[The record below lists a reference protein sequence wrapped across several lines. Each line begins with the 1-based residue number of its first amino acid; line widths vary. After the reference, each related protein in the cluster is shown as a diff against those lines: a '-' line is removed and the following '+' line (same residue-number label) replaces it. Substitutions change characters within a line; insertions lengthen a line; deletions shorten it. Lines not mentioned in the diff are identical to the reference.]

1 MVLVWILLI
10 IVLLIIEAL
19 TFNLI
24 TIWFAIGAL
33 GAFITSYV
41 TDNISLQVTFFA
53 LITLLSLI
61 LTRPLVKK
69 WISVT
74 PEKTNLDAAIGKTA
88 IVIKKIDVNELG
100 RVKVDGKEWTA
111 KGEQL
116 INKGEKVIILRIEGV
131 KLIVKKK
138 EER

>member
-10 IVLLIIEAL
+10 IIFLIVEAL

-116 INKGEKVIILRIEGV
+116 IKKGEKVIILRIEGV

-138 EER
+138 EEK

>member
-1 MVLVWILLI
+1 MELVWILLI
-10 IVLLIIEAL
+10 VTFLIIEAL

-33 GAFITSYV
+33 GAFIVSYFIN
-41 TDNISLQVTFFA
+41 NISLQVTFFA
-53 LITLLSLI
+53 LITLLSLV

-69 WISVT
+69 WLKII

-88 IVIKKIDVNELG
+88 LVIKQIDINEFG
-100 RVKVDGKEWTA
+100 RVKVNGKEWTA
-111 KGEQL
+111 KAEELIKEGERV
-116 INKGEKVIILRIEGV
+116 KILGIEGV

-138 EER
+138 EEK